1 MHQVE
6 RKKLQETLDN
16 VNFELRQFKKK
27 SAQEEKALK
36 GELELANASIRALQ
50 MQLEN
55 FYKDTGSKK
64 LDKRTEYEKTKE
76 LESQVVE

>member
-1 MHQVE
+1 
-6 RKKLQETLDN
+6 LDN
-16 VNFELRQFKKK
+16 VHFELRQFKKQ

-64 LDKRTEYEKTKE
+64 LDKRTEYELMKE
-76 LESQVVE
+76 LQRQDEK